1 MIRKF
6 AENDRADL
14 INIFKL
20 NTPKFFD
27 PNEQKDFKAYLND
40 YSEYYFVIEQNGVI
54 AGGGGLKF
62 QNDKKIVRISWDL
75 LHPDFQ
81 GRGLGSEL
89 LLHRLNWLR
98 ECMAQHPNLQK
109 IESWTSQVSV
119 KFYEKFGFVT
129 REIKKNFWGQ
139 GLDLYL
145 TEKNFTHLSS
155 EN

>member
-1 MIRKF
+1 MIRVF
-6 AENDRADL
+6 TENDYDAL
-14 INIFKL
+14 IAIFKL

-27 PNEQKDFKAYLND
+27 PNEQKDFETYLKD
-40 YSEYYFVIEQNGVI
+40 YAAYYFVIELDGKI

-81 GRGLGSEL
+81 SRGLGSEL
-89 LLHRLNWLR
+89 LRHRLNWLG
-98 ECMAQHPNLQK
+98 EHMDQHPNLQK

-129 REIKKNFWGQ
+129 REIKKNFWGA

-145 TEKNFTHLSS
+145 TEKAFSGS
-155 EN
+155 